1 MGDACGDLAGR
12 KRDRKHYHPRAVQE
26 SHLQEVSK
34 LVDVV
39 KLDGRR
45 EPFVREKVT
54 VSAMKAG
61 APPEEAR
68 KIGEAIERVAYDGMP
83 SGEIRQRVLEQLR
96 DRNPEWEQNWL
107 MYDRAVKKRGAA
119 AVAGLPAR

>member
-1 MGDACGDLAGR
+1 M
-12 KRDRKHYHPRAVQE
+12 
-26 SHLQEVSK
+26 VS
-34 LVDVV
+34 VV

-45 EPFVREKVT
+45 EPFVREKIT

-68 KIGEAIERVAYDGMP
+68 EIGETIERSAYDGMP

-96 DRNPEWEQNWL
+96 GRNPEWEGNWL
-107 MYDRAVKKRGAA
+107 MYDRAVKKRGVT
-119 AVAGLPAR
+119 AVTGMPAR

>member
-1 MGDACGDLAGR
+1 MLPDSSGL
-12 KRDRKHYHPRAVQE
+12 P
-26 SHLQEVSK
+26 EVIE

-39 KLDGRR
+39 KADGRR

-68 KIGEAIERVAYDGMP
+68 KIGEAVERVAYDGI
-83 SGEIRQRVLEQLR
+83 SAVEIRQRVLKQLR
-96 DRNPEWEQNWL
+96 DRNPEWEENWL
-107 MYDRAVKKRGAA
+107 VYDRAVKRRGAV
-119 AVAGLPAR
+119 AVAAPPAR

>member
-1 MGDACGDLAGR
+1 MIG
-12 KRDRKHYHPRAVQE
+12 
-26 SHLQEVSK
+26 

-54 VSAMKAG
+54 VSALKSG

-68 KIGEAIERVAYDGMP
+68 AIGEAIERVAYDGMP
-83 SGEIRQRVLEQLR
+83 SGEIRRRVLEQLR
-96 DRNPEWEQNWL
+96 DRNPEWEENWL
-107 MYDRAVKKRGAA
+107 MYDRAVKKRGVEAA
-119 AVAGLPAR
+119 AGIPAR

>member
-1 MGDACGDLAGR
+1 MP
-12 KRDRKHYHPRAVQE
+12 H
-26 SHLQEVSK
+26 HLEVSE
-34 LVDVV
+34 LVNVV

-68 KIGEAIERVAYDGMP
+68 KIGEAIERIAYDGMP
-83 SGEIRQRVLEQLR
+83 SGEIRHRVLEHLHNQ
-96 DRNPEWEQNWL
+96 NPEWEENWI
-107 MYDRAVKKRGAA
+107 MYDRAVKKRGVA
-119 AVAGLPAR
+119 AVAGMPAR

>member
-1 MGDACGDLAGR
+1 M
-12 KRDRKHYHPRAVQE
+12 
-26 SHLQEVSK
+26 VS
-34 LVDVV
+34 VV

-45 EPFVREKVT
+45 ESFVREKIV

-68 KIGEAIERVAYDGMP
+68 EIGEAIERVAYDGMP

-96 DRNPEWEQNWL
+96 GRNPEWEENWL
-107 MYDRAVKKRGAA
+107 MYDRAVKKHGTA
-119 AVAGLPAR
+119 AVAGAPAR

>member
-1 MGDACGDLAGR
+1 M
-12 KRDRKHYHPRAVQE
+12 
-26 SHLQEVSK
+26 
-34 LVDVV
+34 VDVV

-68 KIGEAIERVAYDGMP
+68 MIGEAIERVAYDGMP

-96 DRNPEWEQNWL
+96 DRNPEWEENWL
-107 MYDRAVKKRGAA
+107 MYDRAVKRRGAV
-119 AVAGLPAR
+119 VAGLPAR